1 MDLLVGLDDL
11 VHGVGIH
18 LECDA
23 NACALGAGAL
33 EDLGARFAEDAQG
46 HCADVLSKA
55 IARGTER
62 LDHVRTGEGVVGQE
76 ELARGRPL
84 RTVGHGMEHG
94 IRRVVVPRVR
104 SLRALASAVLL
115 VGLAVG
121 LTVGGATGCMTG
133 CNGADAQGRGR
144 GGHGGGQG
152 PGGHGDG
159 PQTAMKVVVTQL
171 RPERL
176 ERWYR
181 ASGTLT
187 AVRSAELVAVE
198 PGIIEKLDAEEGD
211 TVKVG
216 DVLARL
222 DGRELALQASAAKLQ
237 LDNLER
243 ELQRLESVQGGA
255 ISVEEIDK
263 QRYAVAEARAAAKLS
278 KVQAKQTV
286 VRAPFSGT
294 IVERHVDVGNLATT
308 ATPLF
313 SLADLSALE
322 LELHIPERDAASV
335 QKDTLVEIELVD
347 GTTFNAKVFRKAPI
361 VDAVTGTVKF
371 TVRAQDRPDTAVP
384 GAFARARV
392 LIAARDGV
400 PSLEREA
407 VFEIEGVPHVYV
419 VADGK
424 ARRREVKT
432 GLEGS
437 GRIEITSGLEADD
450 LVVAEGKGGV
460 TEGMPLAPVHR
471 EDVDDSGAGSAPPS
485 PAAGS

>member
-1 MDLLVGLDDL
+1 
-11 VHGVGIH
+11 
-18 LECDA
+18 
-23 NACALGAGAL
+23 
-33 EDLGARFAEDAQG
+33 
-46 HCADVLSKA
+46 
-55 IARGTER
+55 
-62 LDHVRTGEGVVGQE
+62 
-76 ELARGRPL
+76 
-84 RTVGHGMEHG
+84 MEHG
-94 IRRVVVPRVR
+94 IRRFVVPRTR
-104 SLRALASAVLL
+104 ILRALVLVWAASS
-115 VGLAVG
+115 VGL
-121 LTVGGATGCMTG
+121 LSGCP
-133 CNGADAQGRGR
+133 GADAQGRGR
-144 GGHGGGQG
+144 GQGGGHG
-152 PGGHGDG
+152 PGGGGDDTK
-159 PQTAMKVVVTQL
+159 TAMKVVVTQV

-198 PGIIEKLDAEEGD
+198 PGIIEKLDVDEGD
-211 TVKVG
+211 VVKAG

-222 DGRELALQASAAKLQ
+222 DGRELALQASTAKLQ

-243 ELQRLESVQGGA
+243 ELQRLESAKGGV
-255 ISVEEIDK
+255 ISAEEIDK

-294 IVERHVDVGNLATT
+294 IVERHVDIGNLATT

-347 GTTFNAKVFRKAPI
+347 GTTFTAKVFRKAPI

-371 TVRAQDRPDTAVP
+371 TVRAEERPASAVP

-392 LIAARDGV
+392 LVAARDEV
-400 PSLEREA
+400 ASLEREA

-437 GRIEITSGLEADD
+437 GRIEIVSGIEASD
-450 LVVAEGKGGV
+450 VIVAEGKGGV
-460 TEGMPLAPVHR
+460 TEGMPLSPVEP
-471 EDVDDSGAGSAPPS
+471 EDAEAAGAGSTPPS